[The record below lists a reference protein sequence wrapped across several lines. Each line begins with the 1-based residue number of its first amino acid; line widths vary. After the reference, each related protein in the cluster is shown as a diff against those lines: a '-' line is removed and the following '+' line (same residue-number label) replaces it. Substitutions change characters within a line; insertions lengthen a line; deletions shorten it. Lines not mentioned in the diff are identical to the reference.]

1 MKRRTFVKN
10 SASFALFFPFIR
22 TFENLG
28 LEQKQKNDHE
38 LKAECIAAFNRF
50 EEIWEFND
58 FWRRGNTFDACLNF
72 ADALQ
77 QRWPDDTQVKSI
89 QQKVKVML
97 EKNLA
102 YFKSFNPGGLW
113 TDDFGWWG
121 LMGLSARKHLLRLG
135 DRELANEYLRLS
147 TDLCWKQAKDHAYDF
162 SPSAKPVPFGYT
174 NGDANGISKG
184 AKNTVTN
191 ALFFLLST
199 RIYRSMLAENIGD
212 REKYLDMA
220 YAQWVWFDSWFQ
232 LKQYEYLKKTASG
245 GALVQERPTAFF
257 DGSGYTETSHPT
269 WYKGWVWTGDQG
281 MVLAALTDMLAIKN
295 NLAEWILKNKK
306 ETDFNAA
313 TFEKKIKTYISL
325 ISKGIKT
332 TLVSHTDNIIREAPQ
347 KGNMAPE
354 FGSDYL
360 AGRGIMMRYLGRLDK
375 NMTGID
381 FKSAIKATANA
392 IWQTRD
398 QSNNQFQPEYTSVKN
413 DQLFIQQFRKQWG
426 FADEMLKWEL
436 EKANKSQ
443 VLGVCQSIGLDA
455 LGAAIFTPHRR
466 DR

>member
-1 MKRRTFVKN
+1 MKRRNFVKN
-10 SASFALFFPFIR
+10 AGYSVLLFPYIKALGNVSMEGKR
-22 TFENLG
+22 ENDL
-28 LEQKQKNDHE
+28 D
-38 LKAECIAAFNRF
+38 LKAKCMAAFNRF
-50 EEIWEFND
+50 EAIWEFND

-77 QRWPDDTQVKSI
+77 QRWPDDEAVRSI
-89 QQKVKVML
+89 QQKVNTML

-102 YFKSFNPGGLW
+102 YFKSFDSGGLW

-121 LMGLSARKHLLRLG
+121 LMGLNARKHLLRMG
-135 DRELANEYLRLS
+135 NKEMADQYLQLS

-162 SPSAKPVPFGYT
+162 SSAAKPVPYGYT

-184 AKNTVTN
+184 VKNTVTN
-191 ALFFLLST
+191 VLFFLLSA
-199 RIYRSMLAENIGD
+199 RIYRLMLTENIGD
-212 REKYLDMA
+212 SEKYLDMA

-232 LKQYEYLKKTASG
+232 LNKYEYLKKTASG

-257 DGSGYTETSHPT
+257 EGSGYTDTTHPT

-281 MVLAALTDMLAIKN
+281 MLLAALTDMLAVKN
-295 NLAEWILKNKK
+295 NLGAWIMKNKR
-306 ETDFNAA
+306 EPDFNPGA
-313 TFEKKIKTYISL
+313 FEKKVKTYISL

-332 TLVSHTDNIIREAPQ
+332 ALISDKDHIIREAPQ
-347 KGNMAPE
+347 KGSMGPE

-375 NMTGID
+375 NSTGVD
-381 FKSAIKATANA
+381 FKNNVKATANA

-398 QSNNQFQPEYTSVKN
+398 ISNNQFQPEYTGIEN
-413 DQLFIQQFRKQWG
+413 DRLFIQQFRKQWG
-426 FADEMLKWEL
+426 VADDILKWDL

-443 VLGVCQSIGLDA
+443 VIGVCQSIGLDA
-455 LGAAIFTPHRR
+455 LGAAIRLM
-466 DR
+466 